1 MPVLGGRVLPAF
13 MVAAFAS
20 TAVAQQKACDIDEGS
35 PSQVARATLSLQM
48 AQAGKPED
56 QLKKLQEAVKMLND
70 GDLKK
75 NPTGRSLLLGRALV
89 MELAQPSMASGMTTR
104 GQAGFVD
111 NPTAPYDL
119 IAGIDSAFTVVETS
133 NPECVSQT
141 APWRQ
146 QKAWVD
152 LVNQSMQLSNEGKND
167 TAVVLAKRSLQL
179 SKNAPYGYIV
189 LAQAA
194 AAANKPKDAIANYK
208 LAIEAAKD
216 TAQADAKRQL
226 ENSLGQYAADLY
238 EQAAANSPDKA
249 TYMQEAKAAYEMLAK
264 DPGTKYA
271 DAARAGQARIATM
284 TGDTTAIKA
293 SYSEQLSNPGAF
305 SYASLMGAAVTAAKA
320 NQTKDAIKLFQAA
333 YAVNPYHRDVLYNI
347 ARLYLLDSSYAKGI
361 DYARKLVAV
370 DPSNPDNYQL
380 LVIGYGSIKKGY
392 DDKLHDYEAKSKAL
406 GQRANTSKG
415 AALKAAI
422 DSAAKLSPLI
432 KAYTDSSK
440 VAIDSAL
447 KYNDQ
452 MTKLPARVAFNEFTP
467 AADKTTIG
475 GTVTNQTDAART
487 FKFKIE
493 FLDKSGNVVASQDVA
508 TESVAAHQSARFS
521 VTGTGAGIVAF
532 RYAPIS

>member
-1 MPVLGGRVLPAF
+1 
-13 MVAAFAS
+13 
-20 TAVAQQKACDIDEGS
+20 
-35 PSQVARATLSLQM
+35 
-48 AQAGKPED
+48 
-56 QLKKLQEAVKMLND
+56 LKKLQEAVKMLND

-75 NPTGRSLLLGRALV
+75 NPPGRALLLGRALV
-89 MELAQPSMASGMTTR
+89 MELAQPSMASGTTTR
-104 GQAGFVD
+104 GQAGFAD

-133 NPECVSQT
+133 NPECISQT
-141 APWRQ
+141 LPWRQ

-238 EQAAANSPDKA
+238 EQAPANSPDKA

-333 YAVNPYHRDVLYNI
+333 YNVNPYHRDVLYNI

-361 DYARKLVAV
+361 DYARKLVTV

-392 DDKLHDYEAKSKAL
+392 DDKLHDYEAKAKAL
-406 GQRANTSKG
+406 GQKANTSKG

-422 DSAAKLSPLI
+422 DSAAKMTPLI

-447 KYNDQ
+447 KYNDL
-452 MTKLPARVAFNEFTP
+452 MTKLPARVAFSEFTP

-487 FKFKIE
+487 FNLKIE
-493 FLDKSGNVVASQDVA
+493 FLDKSGNVVASQSVA
-508 TESVAAHQSARFS
+508 TESVAAHQSAHFS

-532 RYAPIS
+532 RYAPIT